1 MNGDENEERKI
12 SMQNLFRFSSCEVE
26 DQDVQTE
33 EEGNA
38 DRKAQQVQHE
48 QAQQEHQQQRDDQ
61 ADKGRELPNE
71 GNGDARLKVKD
82 EESLGGGIRAL
93 FDSDSESEG

>member
-1 MNGDENEERKI
+1 ME
-12 SMQNLFRFSSCEVE
+12 NLFRFSSCEVE

-38 DRKAQQVQHE
+38 DIKHE
-48 QAQQEHQQQRDDQ
+48 QAQQEHQHQRDEQ
-61 ADKGRELPNE
+61 ADEGRELPNE